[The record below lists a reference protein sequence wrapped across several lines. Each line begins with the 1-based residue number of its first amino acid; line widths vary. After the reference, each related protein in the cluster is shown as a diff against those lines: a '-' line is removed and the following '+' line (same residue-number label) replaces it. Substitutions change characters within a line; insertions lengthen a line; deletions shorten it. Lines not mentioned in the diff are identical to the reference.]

1 VSFTTDVTYFTINP
15 LCDASGL
22 HLNLNRKQTFKKNL
36 VRQLTTKKVLSP
48 RGILKFLR
56 CVWTPKIF
64 FYPILSALTTFICL
78 ELGFAIEMHV
88 IASVFFV
95 GIFFCFG
102 IVMNTADE
110 RRFRAY
116 EEVALIKANLISFW
130 HITIIRSVEK
140 DIQDRIYSHLMD
152 IVEAIADYLLESDCD
167 AAQERLFF
175 VDYRLKY
182 LESIVET
189 FREHGFP
196 SPELSRLH
204 QWIAQIYFSF
214 EKLMTIKEYRTP
226 IILRMFLQFSLGLSV
241 FVLAPEFAVLGQWGI
256 AMSMIVA
263 FLLISLIEIQNM
275 IENPF
280 SGDIDD
286 VQFEFLSRFS
296 DRLELVREK
305 EFLFVHNNNSHE
317 KHSSSET
324 CQCR

>member
-1 VSFTTDVTYFTINP
+1 M
-15 LCDASGL
+15 
-22 HLNLNRKQTFKKNL
+22 
-36 VRQLTTKKVLSP
+36 RQLTIKKILSP
-48 RGILKFLR
+48 QGMLGFLR

-64 FYPILSALTTFICL
+64 FYPIFAALATFICI

-116 EEVALIKANLISFW
+116 EEIALIKANLMGFW
-130 HITIIRSVEK
+130 HIVISRSLEK
-140 DIQDRIYSHLMD
+140 DINDKIYSYLME
-152 IVEAIADYLLESDCD
+152 IMESVSDYLLESDCD
-167 AAQERLFF
+167 AAQEKLFNL
-175 VDYRLKY
+175 DHKLKH
-182 LESIVET
+182 LEAIVEILRT
-189 FREHGFP
+189 RDLP

-214 EKLMTIKEYRTP
+214 EKLLTIKEYRTP
-226 IILRMFLQFSLGLSV
+226 VVLRMFLQFSLGLSV
-241 FVLAPEFAVLGQWGI
+241 FVLAPEFAILGIWGI
-256 AMSMIVA
+256 IMSMVVA

-280 SGDIDD
+280 DNHIDD

-296 DRLELVREK
+296 DRLEMIQEK
-305 EFLFVHNNNSHE
+305 ELLLFDKKNTMKKE
-317 KHSSSET
+317 YSSRT
-324 CQCR
+324 CQRC